1 MTELEMDTIHFE
13 VQERMFLPK
22 WQRIKNNTEVGKKL
36 TLDLEYFLTYIN
48 SGIC

>member
-1 MTELEMDTIHFE
+1 MIELEMDTIHFE

-22 WQRIKNNTEVGKKL
+22 WQRIKNNTEVCKNL
-36 TLDLEYFLTYIN
+36 TLDLEYFLTYTN